1 MELEICR
8 LWIIMRT
15 RYIQDL
21 YYIYKSAESGLII
34 SKIISSKVKLRS
46 KSCEKSY
53 VFIIDQPLFQCRLQR
68 IECRDNSGVF
78 HSHLFSYLCTYI
90 DCERAL
96 TILFLHRFLNN
107 LLYHFPIHTLKA
119 SNQIKNKIA
128 YSILRSSRSKFETSQ
143 QETESWAAKQQQKSR
158 FGLLRFSRQRHCAKR
173 DGLVRARTARA
184 WTSQRRQGYIQ
195 SISKPGLETRFFR
208 GRSTPL

>member
-21 YYIYKSAESGLII
+21 YYRYKSAESGLII

-78 HSHLFSYLCTYI
+78 HSHLFSYLCTRGISIEIPLLCTYL
-90 DCERAL
+90 DCEKAL

-184 WTSQRRQGYIQ
+184 WTSQR
-195 SISKPGLETRFFR
+195 
-208 GRSTPL
+208 